1 MTENYLQIMTESLE
15 KKLEVLDKIYEV
27 NKRQLEASTKRPF
40 DAEAYDAIMD
50 EKGELIDE
58 LNRLDDGFTTTYEL
72 VREEVQGNPDKYR
85 EKVLHM
91 QDLVRAA
98 VDKGVSVEAQEQR
111 NKASMEAALISKRQ
125 EIKVRKIT
133 ASAATKYYTAVSRL
147 NNVDP
152 QLMDSKK

>member
-15 KKLEVLDKIYEV
+15 KKLEVLDQISEV
-27 NKRQLEASTKRPF
+27 NKRQLETSMQRPF

-50 EKGELIDE
+50 EKGVLIDE
-58 LNRLDDGFTTTYEL
+58 LNRLDDGFTSTYER
-72 VREEVQGNPDKYR
+72 VRKEVQSNPDQYR

-91 QDLVRAA
+91 QELVRQA
-98 VDKGVSVEAQEQR
+98 VDKGVSIEAQEQR
-111 NKASMEAALISKRQ
+111 NKASMEAALTSKRQ
-125 EIKVRKIT
+125 EIKERRIT
-133 ASAATKYYTAVSRL
+133 ANAATKYYTAVSKL